1 MYRFTN
7 GVVCYDIETRD
18 KYIKA
23 GMTLVKEEKPEVKEV
38 KEIAKKNT
46 ESEVKRNEFDR
57 PKARTSRFNRQSK

>member
-23 GMTLVKEEKPEVKEV
+23 GMTLVKEEKPEIKEEKEISEKKEEKEV
-38 KEIAKKNT
+38 VQKT
-46 ESEVKRNEFDR
+46 DFRPTRKRNS
-57 PKARTSRFNRQSK
+57 KFNR

>member
-23 GMTLVKEEKPEVKEV
+23 GMTLVKEEKPEIKE
-38 KEIAKKNT
+38 EQENAKKNT
-46 ESEVKRNEFDR
+46 ESEVKRNEFNR
-57 PKARTSRFNRQSK
+57 PKARTSRFNK

>member
-23 GMTLVKEEKPEVKEV
+23 GMTLVKEEKPVIKEE
-38 KEIAKKNT
+38 KEI
-46 ESEVKRNEFDR
+46 VKDNLQIKVDSDGPRGTVR
-57 PKARTSRFNRQSK
+57 QSSKFNRRNK

>member
-38 KEIAKKNT
+38 KEDV
-46 ESEVKRNEFDR
+46 ESGNQSKIERSGHTRTDR
-57 PKARTSRFNRQSK
+57 QSSKFNRRYK

>member
-23 GMTLVKEEKPEVKEV
+23 GMTLVKEEKPEIKEEKENVKD
-38 KEIAKKNT
+38 NLQ
-46 ESEVKRNEFDR
+46 D
-57 PKARTSRFNRQSK
+57 KAECNGPRGTVRQSSKFNRRNK